1 MLIDIIRRMIN
12 LSSYL
17 ITKVLNN
24 NVIIC
29 TKDKEEYVLIAK
41 GIGFNK
47 KAGMLLQENQTIE
60 KAYILDQKLQQEH
73 YKTIIEYAD
82 DTLIQAVIDAVNIIT
97 SSEMK
102 IDNQTLVVSVTDH
115 IIFAYKRLKQN
126 QIITNPF
133 VVETKQLYSEAYA
146 IAEKVIER
154 LNDVLDVN
162 FPEDEIGFIAL
173 HIASN
178 IETLSMHEIEIIN
191 HLINKSIFIVEHD
204 LKFTVDKESVQ
215 YQRFIRHIQFLIRR
229 LRNGEV
235 LQKTSPFEALLK
247 EQYPQ
252 CFNIALKIMK
262 MLQQELNVSIYEAEV
277 IYLTLHV
284 YHFTVDKQ

>member
-47 KAGMLLQENQTIE
+47 KAGMPLQENQTIE

-115 IIFAYKRLKQN
+115 IIFAYKRLQQN

-178 IETLSMHEIEIIN
+178 IETLTMHEIEIIN

-247 EQYPQ
+247 EQYPL
-252 CFNIALKIMK
+252 CFNVALKIMK

-284 YHFTVDKQ
+284 YHFTVDK

>member
-1 MLIDIIRRMIN
+1 M
-12 LSSYL
+12 SSYL

-47 KAGMLLQENQTIE
+47 KAGTPLQENQTIE

>member
-1 MLIDIIRRMIN
+1 M
-12 LSSYL
+12 SSYL

-47 KAGMLLQENQTIE
+47 KAGTPLQENQTIE

-178 IETLSMHEIEIIN
+178 TETLSMHEIEIIN

>member
-47 KAGMLLQENQTIE
+47 KAGMSLQENQTIE

-252 CFNIALKIMK
+252 CFNIALKIMR

>member
-1 MLIDIIRRMIN
+1 MIN

-47 KAGMLLQENQTIE
+47 KAGMSLQENQTIE

-252 CFNIALKIMK
+252 CFNIALKIMR

>member
-47 KAGMLLQENQTIE
+47 KAGTPLQENQTIE

-178 IETLSMHEIEIIN
+178 TETLSMHEIEIIN

>member
-47 KAGMLLQENQTIE
+47 KAGMSLQENQTIE

-178 IETLSMHEIEIIN
+178 IETLSIHEIEIIN

>member
-1 MLIDIIRRMIN
+1 MIN

-47 KAGMLLQENQTIE
+47 KAGTPLQENQTIE

-178 IETLSMHEIEIIN
+178 TETLSMHEIEIIN

>member
-1 MLIDIIRRMIN
+1 M
-12 LSSYL
+12 SSYL

>member
-1 MLIDIIRRMIN
+1 M
-12 LSSYL
+12 SSYL

-47 KAGMLLQENQTIE
+47 KAGMSLQENQTIE

-178 IETLSMHEIEIIN
+178 IETLSIHEIEIIN

>member
-1 MLIDIIRRMIN
+1 M
-12 LSSYL
+12 
-17 ITKVLNN
+17 
-24 NVIIC
+24 IIC

>member
-1 MLIDIIRRMIN
+1 MIN

-47 KAGMLLQENQTIE
+47 KAGTPLQENQTIE

>member
-1 MLIDIIRRMIN
+1 MIN

-47 KAGMLLQENQTIE
+47 KAGMSLQENQTIE

>member
-1 MLIDIIRRMIN
+1 M
-12 LSSYL
+12 SSYL

-47 KAGMLLQENQTIE
+47 KAGTPLQENQTIE

-178 IETLSMHEIEIIN
+178 TETLSMHEIEIIN

-247 EQYPQ
+247 EQYP
-252 CFNIALKIMK
+252 
-262 MLQQELNVSIYEAEV
+262 
-277 IYLTLHV
+277 
-284 YHFTVDKQ
+284 